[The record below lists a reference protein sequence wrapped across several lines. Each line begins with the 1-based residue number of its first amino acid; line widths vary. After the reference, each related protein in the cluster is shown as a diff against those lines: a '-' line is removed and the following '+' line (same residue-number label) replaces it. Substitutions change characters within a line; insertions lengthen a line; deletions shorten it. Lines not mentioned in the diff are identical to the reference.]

1 MRRRSIALLAL
12 LLLPSLAIAVLLSR
26 PDINVAVPVPV
37 EHVIIVTNVALL
49 ALVLALLVARAA
61 LELDQYRILLG
72 ALGFMAMSGL
82 FAVHG
87 LSTPGVLLKG
97 DKEGGAAVVIGV
109 SAAFSLYA
117 AAVFFAV
124 RYTRIAEALSR
135 RLRPLPFIF
144 AVVVA
149 LIAYAI
155 VALGWPE
162 VFTALFSTIAQY
174 GVTSGGVYGSG
185 FGGSETRVDPLPAF
199 LGAVT
204 VLLFAFAAWRQ
215 WREYQR
221 SRLPTHGALVGSY
234 LFLAQAQVSMLLS
247 PPWTPSWW
255 EYHGLMLVAVVLA
268 LAAFFLELDRRRGL
282 ERFLPSL
289 VVDRVLHGEPL
300 QFTGER
306 QAATILFAD
315 MRGSTALAEGLTPE
329 EVVRVVNDYL
339 GVLAR
344 AVFSEGGV
352 LDKFTGDGLMSIFGV
367 FQDGTDGALPA
378 LRAALAMRR
387 GVEQLSAERRAR
399 DEPTARFGIG
409 IHTGEVVLGTIGI
422 PERSDFTA
430 LGDTV
435 NTASRLE
442 TLTKEYGVDLVISEA
457 VVSRLRDGEVTVRR
471 LGDAHVRGKA
481 ATVSVYTVEA

>member
-1 MRRRSIALLAL
+1 VFAL

-26 PDINVAVPVPV
+26 PDINTVVPVPI
-37 EHVIIVTNVALL
+37 EHVIVVTNVALL

-61 LELDQYRILLG
+61 LELGQYRILLG

-87 LSTPGVLLKG
+87 LSTPGVLLRG
-97 DKEGGAAVVIGV
+97 DKETDAAIVIGV

-117 AAVFFAV
+117 AAVFFAI
-124 RYTRIAEALSR
+124 RYTPAADVLARW
-135 RLRPLPFIF
+135 LRPLPFIVG
-144 AVVVA
+144 VVAA
-149 LIAYAI
+149 LIAYAV
-155 VALGWPE
+155 VALRSPE
-162 VFTALFSTIAQY
+162 VFTALFSEVARY
-174 GVTSGGVYGSG
+174 GVTSTGVYGSG
-185 FGGSETRVDPLPAF
+185 FGGSETRVDPLPAA
-199 LGAVT
+199 LGAIT
-204 VLLFAFAAWRQ
+204 ILLFLFAAWRQ
-215 WREYQR
+215 WREYAR

-234 LFLAQAQVSMLLS
+234 LFLAQAEVSMLLS
-247 PPWTPSWW
+247 PPWAPSWW
-255 EYHGLMLVAVVLA
+255 GYHVLMLGAVVLA
-268 LAAFFLELDRRRGL
+268 LGSFFLELDRRRGL

-306 QAATILFAD
+306 QRATILFAD

-378 LRAALAMRR
+378 LRAAVAMRR
-387 GVEQLSAERRAR
+387 GVEELSAARRAR
-399 DEPTARFGIG
+399 GEPTARFGIG
-409 IHTGEVVLGTIGI
+409 IHSGEVVLGTIGI

-442 TLTKEYGVDLVISEA
+442 SLTKEYGVDLVLSDA
-457 VVSRLRDGEVTVRR
+457 VVSRLRDGDAKVRR

-481 ATVSVYTVEA
+481 APVAIYTVDG

>member
-1 MRRRSIALLAL
+1 MRRRSIAILAL
-12 LLLPSLAIAVLLSR
+12 LLVPTVAIALLLSR
-26 PDINVAVPVPV
+26 PDVNTAVPVPV
-37 EHVIIVTNVALL
+37 EHVIVVTNVALL

-97 DKEGGAAVVIGV
+97 DKESDAAIVIGV

-117 AAVFFAV
+117 AALFFAV
-124 RYTRIAEALSR
+124 RYTPLADALSR
-135 RLRPLPFIF
+135 RLPPLPFIV

-149 LIAYAI
+149 LVGYAV
-155 VALGWPE
+155 VALDRPD
-162 VFTALFSTIAQY
+162 VFTTLFSAIAQY
-174 GVTSGGVYGSG
+174 GVTSSGVYGSG
-185 FGGSETRVDPLPAF
+185 FGGAETRVDPLPAA
-199 LGAVT
+199 LGAIT
-204 VLLFAFAAWRQ
+204 ILLFLFAAWRQ
-215 WREYQR
+215 WREFAR

-234 LFLAQAQVSMLLS
+234 VFLAQAEVSMLLS
-247 PPWTPSWW
+247 PPWAPSWW
-255 EYHGLMLVAVVLA
+255 TYHLLMLGAVVLA
-268 LAAFFLELDRRRGL
+268 LGSFFLELDRRRGL

-306 QAATILFAD
+306 QCATILFAD

-344 AVFSEGGV
+344 AVFGQGGV

-399 DEPTARFGIG
+399 GDPTARFGIG

-442 TLTKEYGVDLVISEA
+442 SLTKEYGVDVIVSEA
-457 VVSRLRDGEVTVRR
+457 VASRLRDGEVKLRR
-471 LGDAHVRGKA
+471 LGDAQVRGRT
-481 ATVSVYTVEA
+481 ATVAVYAVER